1 MLTKFVIVM
10 VPGSIKLLCWANKSN
25 LIEISKMKKYIILL
39 LISWL
44 WVFKSYAQTPQK
56 ITYTYDDLSRLSQV
70 AYPNGTSVVYTY
82 DVLGNRQTQVISS
95 SICTPPNAPTVSST
109 TINSGQTATLLATNC
124 AGTVNWF
131 SASTGGSSI
140 TTGASYT
147 TPTLTLNTT
156 YYASCTVS
164 GCESTT
170 RGNGLVTVNATC
182 TSMYSLKTGQWN
194 DVTVWSCGRVPNSG
208 DIVTITSG
216 HIVTVPSD
224 KSYFAKE
231 VRDFGR
237 LTLTTTSKLFLSFPT
252 SLSNNLVLYLP
263 FSGNTNDESGSNVAI
278 TNNGATLTT
287 DRKGVANQAYDFN
300 GTNAWMNTPLVQ
312 SNLSGYT
319 ISAWVKPNFTTSQ
332 EYVIIQNRGITPGPG
347 KSLTLHYQYS
357 TNRWGFAV
365 DGDGVYNGLQA
376 PSTNTTNWIHVVGVW
391 SAGVAT
397 AFSSSQFKVYVNGVL
412 LGGTYI
418 NGAFSPIPNVP
429 SGTTAIGRHEAWGS
443 YFKGKMDDIR
453 VYNRALTDAEVQSI
467 YSIEK

>member
-1 MLTKFVIVM
+1 
-10 VPGSIKLLCWANKSN
+10 
-25 LIEISKMKKYIILL
+25 MKKYIILL
-39 LISWL
+39 LINGFWL
-44 WVFKSYAQTPQK
+44 LKINAQSPQK
-56 ITYTYDDLSRLSQV
+56 ISYVYDDLSRLSEV
-70 AYPNGTSVVYTY
+70 NYPNGTKVVYSY
-82 DVLGNRQTQVISS
+82 DVLGNRQTQVITS
-95 SICTPPNAPTVSST
+95 SICTPPVAPSVSSA
-109 TINSGQTATLLATNC
+109 TINSGQTATLSATNC
-124 AGTVNWF
+124 TGTVNWF
-131 SASTGGSSI
+131 SASSGGASI
-140 TTGASYT
+140 ATGASYT
-147 TPTLTLNTT
+147 TPTLTLSTT

-164 GCESTT
+164 SCESTT
-170 RGNGLVTVNATC
+170 RGSGLVTVNSVC
-182 TSMYSLKTGQWN
+182 TSMYSLKTGNWN
-194 DVTVWSCGRVPNSG
+194 DVSVWSCGRVPNSG

-237 LTLTTTSKLFLSFPT
+237 LTLTATSKLFLSFPT
-252 SLSNNLVLYLP
+252 SLSNSLIMYLP
-263 FSGNTNDESGSNVAI
+263 FSGNVNDESGNNVAI

-287 DRKGVANQAYDFN
+287 DRKGIANQAYDFN
-300 GTNAWMNTPLVQ
+300 GTTAWMNTPLVQ
-312 SNLSGYT
+312 ANLSGYT

-332 EYVIIQNRGITPGPG
+332 EYVIIQNRGVTPGPG

-376 PSTNTTNWIHVVGVW
+376 PSANTTNWIHVVGVW

-397 AFSSSQFKVYVNGVL
+397 SFSSSQFKVYVNGVL
-412 LGGTYI
+412 LGGSYI

-467 YSIEK
+467 YTIEK